1 MKFYFS
7 IDVDYLRGS
16 EIAIPELC
24 EFSRENGLQTS
35 FFVTGLFAQE
45 YTGVIRSIASKGY
58 EIGIHGWD
66 HGANDSKEDFGRDP
80 YDEQLK
86 RIQKATEAVQ
96 IATGR
101 RPVLHRSPNLWVCE
115 STLRALEHEGYK
127 LDSSVPARRLLGR
140 IRSLSYFS
148 APLNPYHPSVENLGR
163 RGTSSILEVPPT
175 AFFMPINLSS
185 LRMFGLRNLKPIIRL
200 ARRASDVFVFYGHPA
215 EYLDFKE
222 LSFDGPVVQRHAK
235 GIGRQNY
242 GLTRQFI
249 NYIYSLGYEPGRL
262 SDLIE

>member
-1 MKFYFS
+1 M
-7 IDVDYLRGS
+7 DVDYLRGS
-16 EIAIPELC
+16 EKALPELC
-24 EFSRENGLQTS
+24 EFSKANGLQTS

-45 YTGVIRSIASKGY
+45 YPGEIRSIADNGY
-58 EIGIHGWD
+58 EVGIHGWD
-66 HGANDSKEDFGRDP
+66 HGANNSGEDFGRDP
-80 YDEQLK
+80 YGEQLK

-96 IATGR
+96 VATGH
-101 RPVLHRSPNLWVCE
+101 RPILNRSPNLWVCE

-140 IRSLSYFS
+140 IRSLKYLS
-148 APLNPYHPSVENLGR
+148 APLNPYHPSANDLGR

-200 ARRASDVFVFYGHPA
+200 ARRVSDVLVFYGHPA
-215 EYLDFKE
+215 EYLDLKE
-222 LSFDGPVVQRHAK
+222 LSFDGPVAQRHAK

-242 GLTRQFI
+242 ELTRNFI
-249 NYIYSLGYEPGRL
+249 DYIYSLGYEPGRL